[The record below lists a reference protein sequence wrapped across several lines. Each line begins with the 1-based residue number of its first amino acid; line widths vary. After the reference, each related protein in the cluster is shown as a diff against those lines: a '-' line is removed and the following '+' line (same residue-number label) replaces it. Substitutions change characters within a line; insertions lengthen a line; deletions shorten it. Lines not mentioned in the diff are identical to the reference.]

1 MHVVMLASEAVPFAK
16 AGGLGDVLGALPKAL
31 VGLGVKVTVILPWY
45 RRIAAAPQ
53 FHLEANL
60 AGGRE
65 RFPVGEVH
73 HEGARFLFVGLPDFV
88 RDGLYGGDEAYRF
101 VRFGQAAWV
110 VLHDLARREH
120 VDVVHCHDWQ
130 SALIPVLNRLVGSP
144 WPTVFTI
151 HNLAYQGCIDGAEFF
166 AWTGLRQDELFH
178 MEALEFH
185 GEVSLL
191 KGAVVFSDRVT
202 TVSPSYAE
210 EIQGER
216 FGAGLD
222 GVLRHHRDKL
232 RGIVNGIDLELW
244 NPRTD
249 AFLPEHYDVDA
260 QEGKTHCEQAL
271 ASELGLGRPIL
282 GVVSRLVEQKGID
295 VVVAAAPRLIEQ
307 GYSLAVLGSGEL
319 AIEQSVAALV
329 HEHPGRVAFVQ
340 AYDEPLAHRIYAGS
354 MGFLMPSRFE
364 PCGLSQLI
372 AMRYGS
378 IPVAHAVGGL
388 RDTIEDGSTGILFEP
403 DRAET
408 LVDAVRRLSGAAVE
422 MRAAA
427 MRRDSS
433 WQRSAE
439 EYLDLYR
446 ELVG

>member
-31 VGLGVKVTVILPWY
+31 VGIGAKVTVIMPWY
-45 RRIAAAPQ
+45 RRIAASPQ
-53 FHLEANL
+53 GHLEANL
-60 AGGRE
+60 ARGRE
-65 RFPVGEVH
+65 RFAVGEVH
-73 HEGARFLFVGLPDFV
+73 HDGARFLFVGLPDFV

-101 VRFGQAAWV
+101 VRFAQAAWV

-120 VDVVHCHDWQ
+120 IDVVHCHDWQ

-151 HNLAYQGCIDGAEFF
+151 HNLAYQGRIDPAEFF
-166 AWTGLRQDELFH
+166 AWTGLRRDELFH

-185 GEVSLL
+185 GEVNLL
-191 KGAVVFSDRVT
+191 KGAIVFCDRVT
-202 TVSPSYAE
+202 TVSPSYAA
-210 EIQGER
+210 EIQSER

-222 GVLRHHRDKL
+222 GVLRHYQGKL
-232 RGIVNGIDLELW
+232 RGIVNGIDMELW
-244 NPRTD
+244 NPLTD
-249 AFLPEHYDVDA
+249 PLLPARYGVDD
-260 QEGKTHCEQAL
+260 EGGKELCQQAL
-271 ASELGLGRPIL
+271 AAELGLARPIL
-282 GVVSRLVEQKGID
+282 GLVSRLVEQKGID
-295 VVVAAAPRLIEQ
+295 LVVQAAPSIIGL

-319 AIEQSVAALV
+319 DIEQSVTRLV
-329 HEHPGRVAFVQ
+329 HEHPGRIAFVQ

-354 MGFLMPSRFE
+354 VGFLMPSRFE

-388 RDTIEDGSTGILFEP
+388 RDTIEDGRTGILFDGARP
-403 DRAET
+403 DELSA
-408 LVDAVRRLSGAAVE
+408 AVRRLGGDTAD
-422 MRAAA
+422 MRKAA

-433 WQRSAE
+433 WERSARL
-439 EYLDLYR
+439 YLDLYR
-446 ELVG
+446 ELVR